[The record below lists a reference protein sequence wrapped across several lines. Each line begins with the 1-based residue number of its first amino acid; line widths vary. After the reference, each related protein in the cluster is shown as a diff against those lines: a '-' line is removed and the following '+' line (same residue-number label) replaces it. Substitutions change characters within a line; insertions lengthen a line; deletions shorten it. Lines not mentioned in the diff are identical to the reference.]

1 MSFIVTLFLM
11 MVYLITLLIVIIL
24 CALPGILVIGSA
36 IWTHQDAKKYKA
48 ANVNILDP
56 NVWSILVLLL
66 WLPIFPIYLI
76 FKFAKYNQ
84 QLQNKTVNL

>member
-48 ANVNILDP
+48 ANEYPRSQRLEHSCAFAVAAH
-56 NVWSILVLLL
+56 
-66 WLPIFPIYLI
+66 FPYLS
-76 FKFAKYNQ
+76 Y
-84 QLQNKTVNL
+84 L